1 MVKLENGLKP
11 SALLRLYV
19 SYLRHAIQI
28 AVVAVAHPTMGCTH
42 FKEKNMAILSAC
54 WFISG
59 IIALFAFSERKKSF
73 IGGLLKEL
81 FEAKKAEDI
90 LIALLGIIIIVPSVI
105 AVGPITLIRFWV
117 DFD

>member
-1 MVKLENGLKP
+1 MAKLENGLKP

-90 LIALLGIIIIVPSVI
+90 LIALLKIY
-105 AVGPITLIRFWV
+105 
-117 DFD
+117 

>member
-1 MVKLENGLKP
+1 
-11 SALLRLYV
+11 
-19 SYLRHAIQI
+19 
-28 AVVAVAHPTMGCTH
+28 
-42 FKEKNMAILSAC
+42 MAILSAC

>member
-1 MVKLENGLKP
+1 
-11 SALLRLYV
+11 
-19 SYLRHAIQI
+19 
-28 AVVAVAHPTMGCTH
+28 
-42 FKEKNMAILSAC
+42 MAILSAC

-90 LIALLGIIIIVPSVI
+90 LIALLGIIIVPSVI